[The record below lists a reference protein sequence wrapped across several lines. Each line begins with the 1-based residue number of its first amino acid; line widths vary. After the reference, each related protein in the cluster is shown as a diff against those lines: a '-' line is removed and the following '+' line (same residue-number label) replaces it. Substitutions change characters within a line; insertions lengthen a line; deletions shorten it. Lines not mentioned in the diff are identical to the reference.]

1 MTRPKKEEMYR
12 NHRITVRF
20 TETEFSIIKTAAK
33 QANMSLASY
42 VRTQVLKGKV
52 QTKIEIVAD
61 VPEIKKLLAEFGK
74 IGSNLNQIA
83 KYFNQGGILSQ
94 EMRGEINKRLR
105 DLYEMKYKVMEMAG
119 DFHGKHIA
127 SKNADYGEAERY
139 LIFQHDEYTQKPI
152 LDENGHMLIREE
164 YYLDGINC
172 DPFTFAAECQET
184 NAYFHKNQSYNEI
197 KSHHYIISFDPK
209 DRDEHGLTGELAQQ
223 LGVEYA
229 KENFPGH
236 QALVCTHTDG
246 HNGSGNIHVHIVINS
261 IRKYDTEP
269 QPYMEFDRDSKA
281 GYKHHLSDR
290 YRIYLKQKVMDMC
303 TANGLNQV
311 DLLTPAERKISEKE
325 YWAKRRGQKKL
336 DKHNAQ
342 LEKKGLTPRQ
352 TTFQTEKQYLRDAI
366 DTVTSQAI
374 SQEDFSRLL
383 SEKYNITF
391 KVSRG
396 RYSYLHPNRS
406 KYITGRSLGTL
417 YEEKHLLQI
426 FQENSTSQITEN
438 PVPDISQVVNSST
451 PTVSAY
457 TATTTEAPHT
467 FLFIKSDLR
476 LVTDLQHCIKA
487 QQSQAY
493 AQKVKLSNLKMMAQ
507 TVAYVQEHGFQ
518 SKADLDTALS
528 DASAQST
535 DARNTLKSTENT
547 LKNVNEQIHYTGQ
560 YLANK
565 SIYSDYRK
573 SRNKEKFY
581 DDHRAELTLYES
593 ALRIL
598 KEKSQGNKL
607 PTLKMLREEKN
618 RLTELQTMQ
627 REDFNARREHER
639 ELRTVCSNVD
649 IILGTSQAQNRQRE
663 HTQEKS

>member
-1 MTRPKKEEMYR
+1 M
-12 NHRITVRF
+12 
-20 TETEFSIIKTAAK
+20 A
-33 QANMSLASY
+33 
-42 VRTQVLKGKV
+42 
-52 QTKIEIVAD
+52 
-61 VPEIKKLLAEFGK
+61 
-74 IGSNLNQIA
+74 
-83 KYFNQGGILSQ
+83 IL
-94 EMRGEINKRLR
+94 
-105 DLYEMKYKVMEMAG
+105 
-119 DFHGKHIA
+119 KHIA

-184 NAYFHKNQSYNEI
+184 NAYFHKNQSYNDI

-261 IRKYDTEP
+261 IRKYDTKP

-366 DTVTSQAI
+366 DTVASQAI

-518 SKADLDTALS
+518 SKADLDAALS

-649 IILGTSQAQNRQRE
+649 IILGTSQVQNRQHE

>member
-1 MTRPKKEEMYR
+1 M
-12 NHRITVRF
+12 
-20 TETEFSIIKTAAK
+20 A
-33 QANMSLASY
+33 
-42 VRTQVLKGKV
+42 
-52 QTKIEIVAD
+52 
-61 VPEIKKLLAEFGK
+61 
-74 IGSNLNQIA
+74 
-83 KYFNQGGILSQ
+83 IL
-94 EMRGEINKRLR
+94 
-105 DLYEMKYKVMEMAG
+105 
-119 DFHGKHIA
+119 KHIA

-184 NAYFHKNQSYNEI
+184 NAYFHKNQSYNDI

-649 IILGTSQAQNRQRE
+649 IILGTSQVQNRQHE

>member
-1 MTRPKKEEMYR
+1 MTFM
-12 NHRITVRF
+12 
-20 TETEFSIIKTAAK
+20 A
-33 QANMSLASY
+33 
-42 VRTQVLKGKV
+42 
-52 QTKIEIVAD
+52 
-61 VPEIKKLLAEFGK
+61 
-74 IGSNLNQIA
+74 
-83 KYFNQGGILSQ
+83 IL
-94 EMRGEINKRLR
+94 
-105 DLYEMKYKVMEMAG
+105 
-119 DFHGKHIA
+119 KHIA

-417 YEEKHLLQI
+417 YEEKHLMQI

-438 PVPDISQVVNSST
+438 PVPDISQVVNSSA

>member
-1 MTRPKKEEMYR
+1 M
-12 NHRITVRF
+12 
-20 TETEFSIIKTAAK
+20 A
-33 QANMSLASY
+33 
-42 VRTQVLKGKV
+42 
-52 QTKIEIVAD
+52 
-61 VPEIKKLLAEFGK
+61 
-74 IGSNLNQIA
+74 
-83 KYFNQGGILSQ
+83 IL
-94 EMRGEINKRLR
+94 
-105 DLYEMKYKVMEMAG
+105 
-119 DFHGKHIA
+119 KHIA

-336 DKHNAQ
+336 DKHNAE

-366 DTVTSQAI
+366 DTVASQAI

-518 SKADLDTALS
+518 SKADLDAALS

-649 IILGTSQAQNRQRE
+649 IILGTSQVQNRQRE

>member
-1 MTRPKKEEMYR
+1 MTFM
-12 NHRITVRF
+12 
-20 TETEFSIIKTAAK
+20 A
-33 QANMSLASY
+33 
-42 VRTQVLKGKV
+42 
-52 QTKIEIVAD
+52 
-61 VPEIKKLLAEFGK
+61 
-74 IGSNLNQIA
+74 
-83 KYFNQGGILSQ
+83 IL
-94 EMRGEINKRLR
+94 
-105 DLYEMKYKVMEMAG
+105 
-119 DFHGKHIA
+119 KHIA

-311 DLLTPAERKISEKE
+311 DLLTPVERKISEKE

-366 DTVTSQAI
+366 DTVTSLAI

-518 SKADLDTALS
+518 SKADLDAALS

>member
-1 MTRPKKEEMYR
+1 M
-12 NHRITVRF
+12 
-20 TETEFSIIKTAAK
+20 A
-33 QANMSLASY
+33 
-42 VRTQVLKGKV
+42 
-52 QTKIEIVAD
+52 
-61 VPEIKKLLAEFGK
+61 
-74 IGSNLNQIA
+74 
-83 KYFNQGGILSQ
+83 IL
-94 EMRGEINKRLR
+94 
-105 DLYEMKYKVMEMAG
+105 
-119 DFHGKHIA
+119 KHIA

-352 TTFQTEKQYLRDAI
+352 TNFQTEKQYLRDAI
-366 DTVTSQAI
+366 DTVASQAI

-518 SKADLDTALS
+518 SKADLDAALS

-649 IILGTSQAQNRQRE
+649 IILGTSQVQNRQHE

>member
-1 MTRPKKEEMYR
+1 M
-12 NHRITVRF
+12 
-20 TETEFSIIKTAAK
+20 A
-33 QANMSLASY
+33 
-42 VRTQVLKGKV
+42 
-52 QTKIEIVAD
+52 
-61 VPEIKKLLAEFGK
+61 
-74 IGSNLNQIA
+74 
-83 KYFNQGGILSQ
+83 IL
-94 EMRGEINKRLR
+94 
-105 DLYEMKYKVMEMAG
+105 
-119 DFHGKHIA
+119 KHIA

-366 DTVTSQAI
+366 DTVASQAI

-426 FQENSTSQITEN
+426 FQENSISQITEN

-518 SKADLDTALS
+518 SKADLDAALS

-573 SRNKEKFY
+573 SRHKEKFY

-649 IILGTSQAQNRQRE
+649 IILGTSQVQNRQHE

>member
-1 MTRPKKEEMYR
+1 M
-12 NHRITVRF
+12 
-20 TETEFSIIKTAAK
+20 A
-33 QANMSLASY
+33 
-42 VRTQVLKGKV
+42 
-52 QTKIEIVAD
+52 
-61 VPEIKKLLAEFGK
+61 
-74 IGSNLNQIA
+74 
-83 KYFNQGGILSQ
+83 IL
-94 EMRGEINKRLR
+94 
-105 DLYEMKYKVMEMAG
+105 
-119 DFHGKHIA
+119 KHIA

-229 KENFPGH
+229 KKNFPGH

-325 YWAKRRGQKKL
+325 YWAKRRGQKNL
-336 DKHNAQ
+336 DKHNVE

-366 DTVTSQAI
+366 DTVASQATSQ
-374 SQEDFSRLL
+374 EEFSRLL

-417 YEEKHLLQI
+417 YEEKHLLQM
-426 FQENSTSQITEN
+426 FQESSTAQITEN
-438 PVPDISQVVNSST
+438 PVPDISQVVNSSI
-451 PTVSAY
+451 PPVSTH
-457 TATTTEAPHT
+457 TATTAEAPHT

-518 SKADLDTALS
+518 SKADLDAALS
-528 DASAQST
+528 AASAQST
-535 DARNTLKSTENT
+535 DARNTLKSTEDT
-547 LKNVNEQIHYTGQ
+547 LKSINEQIHYTGQ

-565 SIYSDYRK
+565 SLYSDYRK

-593 ALRIL
+593 ALRML

-618 RLTELQTMQ
+618 RLTELQTVQ

-649 IILGTSQAQNRQRE
+649 IILGTSQVQNRQRE

>member
-1 MTRPKKEEMYR
+1 MTFM
-12 NHRITVRF
+12 
-20 TETEFSIIKTAAK
+20 A
-33 QANMSLASY
+33 
-42 VRTQVLKGKV
+42 
-52 QTKIEIVAD
+52 
-61 VPEIKKLLAEFGK
+61 
-74 IGSNLNQIA
+74 
-83 KYFNQGGILSQ
+83 IL
-94 EMRGEINKRLR
+94 
-105 DLYEMKYKVMEMAG
+105 
-119 DFHGKHIA
+119 KHIA

-184 NAYFHKNQSYNEI
+184 NTYFHKNQSYNDI

-223 LGVEYA
+223 LVVEYA

-236 QALVCTHTDG
+236 QTLVCTHTDG

-303 TANGLNQV
+303 TANELNQV

-336 DKHNAQ
+336 DKHNAE

-366 DTVTSQAI
+366 DTVASQAI

-426 FQENSTSQITEN
+426 FQENSTAQITEN
-438 PVPDISQVVNSST
+438 PVSDISQVVNSSV
-451 PTVSAY
+451 PPVSAH
-457 TATTTEAPHT
+457 TATTAETPHT

-518 SKADLDTALS
+518 SKADLDAALS

-535 DARNTLKSTENT
+535 DARNTLKSTEDT

-565 SIYSDYRK
+565 SIYADYRK

-598 KEKSQGNKL
+598 KEKSQGKKL

-618 RLTELQTMQ
+618 RLTELQTAQ

-649 IILGTSQAQNRQRE
+649 IILGTSQVQNRQRE

>member
-1 MTRPKKEEMYR
+1 MTFM
-12 NHRITVRF
+12 
-20 TETEFSIIKTAAK
+20 A
-33 QANMSLASY
+33 
-42 VRTQVLKGKV
+42 
-52 QTKIEIVAD
+52 
-61 VPEIKKLLAEFGK
+61 
-74 IGSNLNQIA
+74 
-83 KYFNQGGILSQ
+83 IL
-94 EMRGEINKRLR
+94 
-105 DLYEMKYKVMEMAG
+105 
-119 DFHGKHIA
+119 KHIA

-336 DKHNAQ
+336 DTHNAE

>member
-1 MTRPKKEEMYR
+1 M
-12 NHRITVRF
+12 
-20 TETEFSIIKTAAK
+20 A
-33 QANMSLASY
+33 
-42 VRTQVLKGKV
+42 
-52 QTKIEIVAD
+52 
-61 VPEIKKLLAEFGK
+61 
-74 IGSNLNQIA
+74 
-83 KYFNQGGILSQ
+83 IL
-94 EMRGEINKRLR
+94 
-105 DLYEMKYKVMEMAG
+105 
-119 DFHGKHIA
+119 KHIA

-246 HNGSGNIHVHIVINS
+246 HNGSGNMHVHIVINS

-290 YRIYLKQKVMDMC
+290 DRSYLKQKVMDMC

-518 SKADLDTALS
+518 SKADLDAALS

>member
-1 MTRPKKEEMYR
+1 MTFM
-12 NHRITVRF
+12 
-20 TETEFSIIKTAAK
+20 A
-33 QANMSLASY
+33 
-42 VRTQVLKGKV
+42 
-52 QTKIEIVAD
+52 
-61 VPEIKKLLAEFGK
+61 
-74 IGSNLNQIA
+74 
-83 KYFNQGGILSQ
+83 IL
-94 EMRGEINKRLR
+94 
-105 DLYEMKYKVMEMAG
+105 
-119 DFHGKHIA
+119 KHIA

-152 LDENGHMLIREE
+152 FDENGHMLIREE

-184 NAYFHKNQSYNEI
+184 NAYFHKNQSYNDI

-336 DKHNAQ
+336 DKHNAE

-366 DTVTSQAI
+366 DTVASQAI

-406 KYITGRSLGTL
+406 KYITGRNLGTL

-426 FQENSTSQITEN
+426 FQENSTAQITEN
-438 PVPDISQVVNSST
+438 PVSDISQVVNSSA
-451 PTVSAY
+451 PPVSAH
-457 TATTTEAPHT
+457 TATTAETPHT

-518 SKADLDTALS
+518 SKADLDAALF

-535 DARNTLKSTENT
+535 DAKNSLKSTEDT
-547 LKNVNEQIHYTGQ
+547 LKNINEQIHYTGQ

-565 SIYSDYRK
+565 SIYADYRK

-598 KEKSQGNKL
+598 KEKSQGKKL
-607 PTLKMLREEKN
+607 PTLKMLHEEKN
-618 RLTELQTMQ
+618 RLTELQTAQ

-649 IILGTSQAQNRQRE
+649 IILGTSQVQNRQRE

>member
-1 MTRPKKEEMYR
+1 M
-12 NHRITVRF
+12 
-20 TETEFSIIKTAAK
+20 A
-33 QANMSLASY
+33 
-42 VRTQVLKGKV
+42 
-52 QTKIEIVAD
+52 
-61 VPEIKKLLAEFGK
+61 
-74 IGSNLNQIA
+74 
-83 KYFNQGGILSQ
+83 IL
-94 EMRGEINKRLR
+94 
-105 DLYEMKYKVMEMAG
+105 
-119 DFHGKHIA
+119 KHIA

-184 NAYFHKNQSYNEI
+184 NAYFHKNQSYNDI

-518 SKADLDTALS
+518 SKADLDAALS

-573 SRNKEKFY
+573 SRHKEKFY

-649 IILGTSQAQNRQRE
+649 IILGTSQVQNRQHE

>member
-1 MTRPKKEEMYR
+1 MTFM
-12 NHRITVRF
+12 
-20 TETEFSIIKTAAK
+20 A
-33 QANMSLASY
+33 
-42 VRTQVLKGKV
+42 
-52 QTKIEIVAD
+52 
-61 VPEIKKLLAEFGK
+61 
-74 IGSNLNQIA
+74 
-83 KYFNQGGILSQ
+83 IL
-94 EMRGEINKRLR
+94 
-105 DLYEMKYKVMEMAG
+105 
-119 DFHGKHIA
+119 KHIA

-573 SRNKEKFY
+573 SRNKNKFY

>member
-1 MTRPKKEEMYR
+1 MTFM
-12 NHRITVRF
+12 
-20 TETEFSIIKTAAK
+20 A
-33 QANMSLASY
+33 
-42 VRTQVLKGKV
+42 
-52 QTKIEIVAD
+52 
-61 VPEIKKLLAEFGK
+61 
-74 IGSNLNQIA
+74 
-83 KYFNQGGILSQ
+83 IL
-94 EMRGEINKRLR
+94 
-105 DLYEMKYKVMEMAG
+105 
-119 DFHGKHIA
+119 KHIA

-649 IILGTSQAQNRQRE
+649 IILGTSQVQNRQHE

>member
-1 MTRPKKEEMYR
+1 M
-12 NHRITVRF
+12 
-20 TETEFSIIKTAAK
+20 A
-33 QANMSLASY
+33 
-42 VRTQVLKGKV
+42 
-52 QTKIEIVAD
+52 
-61 VPEIKKLLAEFGK
+61 
-74 IGSNLNQIA
+74 
-83 KYFNQGGILSQ
+83 IL
-94 EMRGEINKRLR
+94 
-105 DLYEMKYKVMEMAG
+105 
-119 DFHGKHIA
+119 KHIA
-127 SKNADYGEAERY
+127 SKNADYREAERY

-303 TANGLNQV
+303 TANELNQV

-336 DKHNAQ
+336 DKHNAE

-366 DTVTSQAI
+366 DTVASQAI

-391 KVSRG
+391 KVRRG

-518 SKADLDTALS
+518 SKADLDAALS

-573 SRNKEKFY
+573 SRNKNKFY

-649 IILGTSQAQNRQRE
+649 IILGTSQVQNRQRE

>member
-1 MTRPKKEEMYR
+1 MTFM
-12 NHRITVRF
+12 
-20 TETEFSIIKTAAK
+20 A
-33 QANMSLASY
+33 
-42 VRTQVLKGKV
+42 
-52 QTKIEIVAD
+52 
-61 VPEIKKLLAEFGK
+61 
-74 IGSNLNQIA
+74 
-83 KYFNQGGILSQ
+83 IL
-94 EMRGEINKRLR
+94 
-105 DLYEMKYKVMEMAG
+105 
-119 DFHGKHIA
+119 KHIA

-172 DPFTFAAECQET
+172 DSFTFAAECQET

-336 DKHNAQ
+336 DKHNAE

-518 SKADLDTALS
+518 SKADLDAALS

-649 IILGTSQAQNRQRE
+649 IILGTSQVQNRQRE

>member
-1 MTRPKKEEMYR
+1 MTFM
-12 NHRITVRF
+12 
-20 TETEFSIIKTAAK
+20 A
-33 QANMSLASY
+33 
-42 VRTQVLKGKV
+42 
-52 QTKIEIVAD
+52 
-61 VPEIKKLLAEFGK
+61 
-74 IGSNLNQIA
+74 
-83 KYFNQGGILSQ
+83 IL
-94 EMRGEINKRLR
+94 
-105 DLYEMKYKVMEMAG
+105 
-119 DFHGKHIA
+119 KHIA

-236 QALVCTHTDG
+236 QALVCTHPDG

-303 TANGLNQV
+303 TAYGLNQV
-311 DLLTPAERKISEKE
+311 DLLTPAERKLSEKE

-336 DKHNAQ
+336 DKHNAE
-342 LEKKGLTPRQ
+342 LKKKGLTPRQ

-366 DTVTSQAI
+366 DTVASQAI

-417 YEEKHLLQI
+417 YEEKHLMQI

-451 PTVSAY
+451 PTVSVY

-518 SKADLDTALS
+518 SKADLEAALS

-535 DARNTLKSTENT
+535 NARNTLKSTENT

-649 IILGTSQAQNRQRE
+649 IILGTSQVQNRQRE

>member
-1 MTRPKKEEMYR
+1 MTFM
-12 NHRITVRF
+12 
-20 TETEFSIIKTAAK
+20 A
-33 QANMSLASY
+33 
-42 VRTQVLKGKV
+42 
-52 QTKIEIVAD
+52 
-61 VPEIKKLLAEFGK
+61 
-74 IGSNLNQIA
+74 
-83 KYFNQGGILSQ
+83 IL
-94 EMRGEINKRLR
+94 
-105 DLYEMKYKVMEMAG
+105 
-119 DFHGKHIA
+119 KHIA

-184 NAYFHKNQSYNEI
+184 NAYFHKNQSYNDI

-518 SKADLDTALS
+518 SKADLDAALS

-649 IILGTSQAQNRQRE
+649 IILGTSQVQNRQRE

>member
-1 MTRPKKEEMYR
+1 MTFM
-12 NHRITVRF
+12 
-20 TETEFSIIKTAAK
+20 A
-33 QANMSLASY
+33 
-42 VRTQVLKGKV
+42 
-52 QTKIEIVAD
+52 
-61 VPEIKKLLAEFGK
+61 
-74 IGSNLNQIA
+74 
-83 KYFNQGGILSQ
+83 IL
-94 EMRGEINKRLR
+94 
-105 DLYEMKYKVMEMAG
+105 
-119 DFHGKHIA
+119 KHIA

-172 DPFTFAAECQET
+172 NPFTFAAECQET
-184 NAYFHKNQSYNEI
+184 NAYFHKNQSYNDI

-261 IRKYDTEP
+261 IRKYDTKP

-366 DTVTSQAI
+366 DTVASQAI

-438 PVPDISQVVNSST
+438 PVPDISQVANSST

-518 SKADLDTALS
+518 SKADLDAALS

>member
-1 MTRPKKEEMYR
+1 MTFM
-12 NHRITVRF
+12 
-20 TETEFSIIKTAAK
+20 A
-33 QANMSLASY
+33 
-42 VRTQVLKGKV
+42 
-52 QTKIEIVAD
+52 
-61 VPEIKKLLAEFGK
+61 
-74 IGSNLNQIA
+74 
-83 KYFNQGGILSQ
+83 IL
-94 EMRGEINKRLR
+94 
-105 DLYEMKYKVMEMAG
+105 
-119 DFHGKHIA
+119 KHIA

-303 TANGLNQV
+303 TAYGLNQV
-311 DLLTPAERKISEKE
+311 DLLTPAERKLSEKE

-336 DKHNAQ
+336 DKHNAE

-366 DTVTSQAI
+366 DTVASQAI

-417 YEEKHLLQI
+417 YEEKHLMQI

-518 SKADLDTALS
+518 SKADLDAALS

-535 DARNTLKSTENT
+535 NARNTLKSTENT

-649 IILGTSQAQNRQRE
+649 IILGTSQVQNRQRE